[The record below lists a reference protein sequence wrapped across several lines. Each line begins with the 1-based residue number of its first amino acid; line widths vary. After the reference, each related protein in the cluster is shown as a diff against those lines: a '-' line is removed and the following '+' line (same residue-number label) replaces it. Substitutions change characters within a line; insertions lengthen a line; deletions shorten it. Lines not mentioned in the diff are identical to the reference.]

1 MAVIAA
7 SETVGPCGRIRSD
20 GTAGTGSNRLYAVV
34 RKTVVPVTGG
44 SITCN
49 MNDVLNSIRIS
60 SDTRQ
65 IDSCIV
71 PRTIEIPGVA
81 VAGEE

>member
-1 MAVIAA
+1 MNPMIGTFGG
-7 SETVGPCGRIRSD
+7 EIRLAYYSD
-20 GTAGTGSNRLYAVV
+20 GEKVI
-34 RKTVVPVTGG
+34 PVTGG